1 MEKAKDLDIFYT
13 IDMLILLEKLSKII
27 AESSDC
33 VEKIITI
40 SNCLKEVPTNK
51 KLCLDN
57 PIFYYTACVHPRDV
71 NSIKNISDLDIINI
85 FAYDIKFVAVGELDY
100 NRMFSPKKINPSI

>member
-1 MEKAKDLDIFYT
+1 LIKPHSLTTKLIINCKKMKITIINLHRSISMEKAKDSDIFYT
-13 IDMLILLEKLSKII
+13 IDIGVNFAGKTYSEEKVSKII

-51 KLCLDN
+51 KLCLVN
-57 PIFYYTACVHPRDV
+57 PILYYTAGVHLT
-71 NSIKNISDLDIINI
+71 SSL
-85 FAYDIKFVAVGELDY
+85 
-100 NRMFSPKKINPSI
+100 